1 MSLQK
6 NESPTAYKRVFDRL
20 SLYVLAVILS
30 PVLFGACLALYSM
43 AMVDDSW
50 GFGPTVFV
58 TALYSLP
65 FFAIGAFPVSIY
77 VDFSARTVQKPRWIK
92 SLLYL
97 VAGSIAGVLGAILF
111 GDMFS
116 ILVLALFGA
125 VGALVHFSAVE
136 LVKKL
141 FRKRELLS

>member
-6 NESPTAYKRVFDRL
+6 NESPTAYKRVFDRV
-20 SLYVLAVILS
+20 SIYVLAVFLS
-30 PVLFGACLALYSM
+30 PVLFGACLAFYSGL
-43 AMVDDSW
+43 MVDDSW

-58 TALYSLP
+58 TAIYSLP

-77 VDFSARTVQKPRWIK
+77 VDFSARTIQRPRWIK
-92 SLLYL
+92 SLLYV
-97 VAGSIAGVLGAILF
+97 VAGSVAGLLGAILF

-125 VGALVHFSAVE
+125 VGALIHFGVVE
-136 LVKKL
+136 LVKNCLDKG
-141 FRKRELLS
+141 KC

>member
-1 MSLQK
+1 MSLH
-6 NESPTAYKRVFDRL
+6 NHESPTAYKRVFDRL
-20 SLYVLAVILS
+20 AIYVLAVFLS

-65 FFAIGAFPVSIY
+65 FFALGAFPVSLYIDSS
-77 VDFSARTVQKPRWIK
+77 VRTKQSPRWIK
-92 SLLYL
+92 SLLYTG
-97 VAGSIAGVLGAILF
+97 AGSIAGLLSAVQF

-116 ILVLALFGA
+116 IPVMALYGA
-125 VGALVHFSAVE
+125 VGALVHFGVVE
-136 LVKKL
+136 LVKRL
-141 FRKRELLS
+141 FR